1 MASPVGERISEDI
14 EQVLSSLPVGKYVK
28 VDLRNGKSVT
38 GSVVSYQDPDLQVQV
53 RRKMSGGKREGYIYG
68 YIFLSGNKGLVL
80 DEGSNE
86 YPIELAELLIN
97 GEFVLM
103 ENLTVDLLRR
113 KNLYGSKARIKE
125 SFIS

>member
-1 MASPVGERISEDI
+1 MSEF
-14 EQVLSSLPVGKYVK
+14 QS
-28 VDLRNGKSVT
+28 
-38 GSVVSYQDPDLQVQV
+38 
-53 RRKMSGGKREGYIYG
+53 GKREGYIYG

-86 YPIELAELLIN
+86 YLIESAELLIN

-103 ENLTVDLLRR
+103 ENLTLDLLRR

-125 SFIS
+125 SFIFHSL

>member
-1 MASPVGERISEDI
+1 MSEF
-14 EQVLSSLPVGKYVK
+14 QS
-28 VDLRNGKSVT
+28 
-38 GSVVSYQDPDLQVQV
+38 
-53 RRKMSGGKREGYIYG
+53 GKREGYIYG

-113 KNLYGSKARIKE
+113 KIYTVLKQGLRKVLFHS
-125 SFIS
+125 S